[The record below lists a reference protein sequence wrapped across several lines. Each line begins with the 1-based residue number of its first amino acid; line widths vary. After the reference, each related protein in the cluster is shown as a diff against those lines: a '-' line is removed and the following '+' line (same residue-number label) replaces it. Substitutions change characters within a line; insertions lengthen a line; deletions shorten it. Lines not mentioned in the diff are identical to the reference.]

1 MGRSGWHI
9 KFDEEIEI
17 ERQKKH
23 LGTEWNNW
31 YTKKENEKEVLK
43 EKKNEKNKKMEI
55 YTKRE
60 YIFRKKD
67 KQLKK

>member
-1 MGRSGWHI
+1 MRTRVTTTTTTYTIWSKWGMGRTEWHI

-31 YTKKENEKEVLK
+31 YTKIENEKEVLK
-43 EKKNEKNKKMEI
+43 EKKNE
-55 YTKRE
+55 
-60 YIFRKKD
+60 
-67 KQLKK
+67 